1 MIMFG
6 SFLPGLLVGLHHQS
20 LSGSREPT
28 LSWNQLHSL
37 ESSALTHLESIGL
50 GNAAFISMGG
60 PQAHGNSQPGLDLAI
75 HAVHIAS
82 VRHRTLDEQRE
93 KFRLDEVAC

>member
-1 MIMFG
+1 MRKIL
-6 SFLPGLLVGLHHQS
+6 LPVAAHALIS
-20 LSGSREPT
+20 KTKAFTSRCRACADKPR
-28 LSWNQLHSL
+28 LHSL
-37 ESSALTHLESIGL
+37 ESRALTHLESIGL